1 MFNLSKYA
9 FLLPEHGLVDGEC
22 AGDGHDGR
30 PAPGRVLPP
39 PALAAAITADVMLGH
54 GGDGRRSR
62 DEPLT
67 TGRKVICATRSL
79 FFNDFKVKYN
89 GEQHSI
95 T

>member
-39 PALAAAITADVMLGH
+39 PALAAAIAADVMLGH

-62 DEPLT
+62 DEPVT
-67 TGRKVICATRSL
+67 TGLKVICSARGL
-79 FFNDFKVKYN
+79 FV
-89 GEQHSI
+89 I
-95 T
+95 TFR